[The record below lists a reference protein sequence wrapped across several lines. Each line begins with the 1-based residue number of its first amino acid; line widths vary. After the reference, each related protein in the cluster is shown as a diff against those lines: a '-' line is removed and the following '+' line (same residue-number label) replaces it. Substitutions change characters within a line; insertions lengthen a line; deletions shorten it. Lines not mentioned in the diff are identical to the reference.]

1 MTQKKGGHTV
11 MKSVMKPAQMRMTE
25 EQKLAQRAQ
34 IYMQK
39 RESYALNAALTMLKG
54 GAETGIPSEAD
65 VERIV
70 EKSIYFADQLLEQL
84 FKTPDEDKEDS
95 DNEEDK
101 R

>member
-1 MTQKKGGHTV
+1 MTTKKGGHTV
-11 MKSVMKPAQMRMTE
+11 MKPVMKPAQMQMTE
-25 EQKLAQRAQ
+25 EQKMAQRAQ

-54 GAETGIPSEAD
+54 QTEPTATETID
-65 VERIV
+65 LVV
-70 EKSIYFADQLLEQL
+70 EKSVYFADQLLEKL

>member
-11 MKSVMKPAQMRMTE
+11 MKPVMKPAQMQMTE
-25 EQKLAQRAQ
+25 KQKLAQRAQ

-39 RESYALNAALTMLKG
+39 RESYALNAALTMLK
-54 GAETGIPSEAD
+54 EAGVPTD
-65 VERIV
+65 ERVDQIV
-70 EKSIYFADQLLEQL
+70 EKSVYFADQLLEKL

>member
-1 MTQKKGGHTV
+1 
-11 MKSVMKPAQMRMTE
+11 MKPVMKPAQMQMTE

-39 RESYALNAALTMLKG
+39 RESYALNAALTMLK
-54 GAETGIPSEAD
+54 EAGVPTD
-65 VERIV
+65 ERVDQIV
-70 EKSIYFADQLLEQL
+70 EKSVYFADQLLEKL
-84 FKTPDEDKEDS
+84 FKVDENKKDS